1 MPMREIG
8 TRFKLEGEQA
18 FKSAMKDAAS
28 AIKVL
33 NAEQKLAKAQFEETG
48 DAQQYAADQAR
59 ILKEQIEQQKK
70 AVEAAENAVKKLT
83 ENGVDKNSEQMQK
96 WRTKLINAKTTLTQM
111 QTRLDK
117 VQTELGEEGQAFNE
131 TEQDANQYQQT
142 MEGVNKGID
151 FQNTIQAIDNITGH
165 IETVIKAAGRAVNA
179 LWTLGKD
186 AGAWA
191 DDIATKA
198 NEAGVEP
205 EVYQS
210 WLYASSQIDTS
221 VEDIVRSWQDIDKK
235 LKQTGEAYYEYA
247 GDLAEVGIATR
258 KTNGDMRQGS
268 DIFWDAID
276 YLHGITDSSKL
287 AAEATKLFGNDWRKL
302 NPLITNGTAAYKE
315 LAEKGRVVAAV
326 SNEDV
331 AKLGG
336 IDDAIQDL
344 QFRINKLKMDAL
356 AELAPFFTETA
367 TAMAEAVT
375 AFDEF
380 VQSAE
385 GQAALES
392 LNEAL
397 SGIIDSFLGEDNGQG
412 TFKAIVEGA
421 AQGVKDFTAAMQWIS
436 KNGNVIVGIVSGMAI
451 AWAGLKATKEI
462 LMFMQ
467 LLKATPLSKL
477 TALFSP
483 GKAAAEGAGAAAAKG
498 AATVPPTPV
507 KAAPAV
513 TPASAGMPALL
524 GSGAALVGAEAFFLE
539 SSKRIAQ
546 DNKEMKDAVIE
557 ANKEVAAAAENT
569 HAQVEKNMGKET
581 ADLRDQLVESA
592 TEAMRLVEDRSSQ
605 AAPGIGMYVPTV
617 GVNRSALMN
626 TAEELQ
632 KSADQLEGL
641 LSESTMDR
649 LKKANIRGGFL
660 GIGSMGDQQLWDL
673 VNDVSQELAN
683 QTGEAEKAAE
693 KITFTFAEAP
703 KELAQEAAA
712 AVEEIEKAAVQ
723 LTDEEQKQRDAAE
736 AYWDAMRE
744 SPNGWTEEAA
754 KAWNTFQEA
763 FDGNYEAF
771 ENVNDQIDQLIADAG
786 DGWQKI
792 EDLPEDWFASG
803 SAAATA
809 LGDALTEGEDTAAE
823 ASAAVADAVEDEA
836 ATLQRDMGIDGEN
849 AAIGLANG
857 IDRRAGEAVRAARYM
872 SGAVANIV
880 RSTLMIHS
888 PSKVMEGLGE
898 YTGEGF
904 AAGIE
909 NSASTVDR
917 AVGRMISA
925 TARRPVMSI
934 AGVAMG
940 RIPAAAAPAPGSAAH
955 AAPADTV
962 HVTLMLDDEV
972 LGDVLAPIVNEKIG
986 AKIQST
992 RR

>member
-1 MPMREIG
+1 VPMREIG

-247 GDLAEVGIATR
+247 GDLTEVGIATQ
-258 KTNGDMRQGS
+258 KVGGEMRQGS
-268 DIFWDAID
+268 EIFWDAID

-326 SNEDV
+326 SNEDI

-336 IDDAIQDL
+336 IDDTIQDL

-392 LNEAL
+392 LNDAL
-397 SGIIDSFLGEDNGQG
+397 SGIIDSFLGEDNGKG
-412 TFKAIVEGA
+412 TFQAIIEGA
-421 AQGVKDFTAAMQWIS
+421 AEGVRKFTGAMQWIS
-436 KNGNVIVGIVSGMAI
+436 KNGKVIVGIVSGMAI
-451 AWAGLKATKEI
+451 AWAGLKTTKEI

-467 LLKATPLSKL
+467 LLKATPLNKL
-477 TALFSP
+477 TAIFSP
-483 GKAAAEGAGAAAAKG
+483 GKAAAEGAAGAASAAGAAGAKASPIIPPSWTSKLGSFLTSSAAKVAG
-498 AATVPPTPV
+498 AAGIFLSTLLTP
-507 KAAPAV
+507 KNTA
-513 TPASAGMPALL
+513 TQEQDQLYHDDGTLTEAGKEAEQRNWQQERQQAEALL
-524 GSGAALVGAEAFFLE
+524 ELTEKQRKTAE
-539 SSKRIAQ
+539 KYW
-546 DNKEMKDAVIE
+546 DAVRAGDDARNQSILTWDE
-557 ANKEVAAAAENT
+557 LIDGFEGDTEKLLETLDLIDDRMKFHEQTNTTPGENMPDSWFGD
-569 HAQVEKNMGKET
+569 AQ
-581 ADLRDQLVESA
+581 
-592 TEAMRLVEDRSSQ
+592 
-605 AAPGIGMYVPTV
+605 
-617 GVNRSALMN
+617 
-626 TAEELQ
+626 
-632 KSADQLEGL
+632 
-641 LSESTMDR
+641 
-649 LKKANIRGGFL
+649 
-660 GIGSMGDQQLWDL
+660 
-673 VNDVSQELAN
+673 
-683 QTGEAEKAAE
+683 KAAE

-809 LGDALTEGEDTAAE
+809 LGDALTEGADTAAE

-849 AAIGLANG
+849 AAVGLANG

-872 SGAVANIV
+872 AGAVANIV

-904 AAGIE
+904 AQGIE

-925 TARRPVMSI
+925 TTRRPVMSI

-940 RIPAAAAPAPGSAAH
+940 RIPAAAAAPAPGSAAH
-955 AAPADTV
+955 SAPADTV

-972 LGDVLAPIVNEKIG
+972 LGDVMAPIVNEKIG